1 MYLRS
6 GNYQAGMRINLTVEN
21 DDGEVIAELTA
32 PTVDDAIAELGSFER
47 AQERKRERVEEID
60 ANEDGFV
67 SPNEGESYRLSKEI

>member
-1 MYLRS
+1 
-6 GNYQAGMRINLTVEN
+6 MRINLTVEN